1 MKRLWISRN
10 TLRSS
15 GHILRPLVSKI
26 LGFYQPKDKP
36 DEEELSHSREKATRI
51 LLFLEATEV
60 VPNRCVSGPDFWL
73 RTKVQPVMDAK
84 ANLTLDLCLGPSLS
98 PPGWVMGVGQWPR
111 NCSLQRPSCPNTF
124 FCSSLVH
131 DLSLSLPYNLQP
143 WLRHLTIWCFI
154 TQTKGNISKNNLLDW
169 RCLPAF
175 LQDN

>member
-1 MKRLWISRN
+1 MKRPWISRD
-10 TLRSS
+10 TLRRS
-15 GHILRPLVSKI
+15 GHILRSLASKI

-51 LLFLEATEV
+51 LLFLEAREV

-73 RTKVQPVMDAK
+73 WIKVQPVMDAK
-84 ANLTLDLCLGPSLS
+84 ANLTFAWDHPSAHLVWS
-98 PPGWVMGVGQWPR
+98 CVLVNDQGTA
-111 NCSLQRPSCPNTF
+111 PSRGLLVQTHF
-124 FCSSLVH
+124 FCSSLMH
-131 DLSLSLPYNLQP
+131 DLPLTLPHNLQP